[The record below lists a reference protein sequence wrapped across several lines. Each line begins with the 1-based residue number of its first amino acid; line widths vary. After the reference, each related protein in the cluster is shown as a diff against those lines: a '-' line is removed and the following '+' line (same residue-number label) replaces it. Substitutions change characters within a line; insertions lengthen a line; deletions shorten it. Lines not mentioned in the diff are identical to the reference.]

1 MAPMSER
8 LRITDV
14 VRVPL
19 RVQGVVGEIEPA
31 WSPGSVSIDPE
42 SVA

>member
-1 MAPMSER
+1 MTNGR

-19 RVQGVVGEIEPA
+19 RELGVAGKIEPA
-31 WSPGSVSIDPE
+31 WSPGLGVRIDPE
-42 SVA
+42 AVA